1 MAENVYE
8 CMFIFNANAYTRN
21 PTGAAN
27 SVEELVK
34 SAGGEMLASRLW
46 NEQKLA
52 YPIKGHR
59 KGAYWLTYF
68 RVESNKMAKFN
79 RACQLNDMVL
89 RHLAIKLDPRLVE
102 PMVAIAKGEV
112 PAAVQAAMDEKA
124 EATKEAVVAEPAAA
138 ATVTK

>member
-21 PTGAAN
+21 PAGAAN
-27 SVEELVK
+27 AVEELVK
-34 SAGGEMLASRLW
+34 ANSGELLASRLW

-68 RVESNKMAKFN
+68 RMDGNKMAKFN
-79 RACQLNDMVL
+79 RACQLNDMIL

-102 PMVAIAKGEV
+102 PMVAVAKGETRSV
-112 PAAVQAAMDEKA
+112 PE
-124 EATKEAVVAEPAAA
+124 VAEEKEPPVEETETVAAQ
-138 ATVTK
+138 

>member
-8 CMFIFNANAYTRN
+8 CMFIFNANAYARN
-21 PTGAAN
+21 PAGAAN
-27 SVEELVK
+27 SVDELV
-34 SAGGEMLASRLW
+34 SSNGGEMLASRLW

-68 RVESNKMAKFN
+68 RIDSSKMVKFN
-79 RACQLNDMVL
+79 RACQLNDTIL

-102 PMVAIAKGEV
+102 PMVAVAKGE
-112 PAAVQAAMDEKA
+112 
-124 EATKEAVVAEPAAA
+124 TPAAA
-138 ATVTK
+138 EAPAEKETPAKTEPVAAE

>member
-1 MAENVYE
+1 VAENVYE

-21 PTGAAN
+21 PTGASN

-34 SAGGEMLASRLW
+34 SNSGELLASRLW

-68 RVESNKMAKFN
+68 RMDSNKMVKFN

-89 RHLAIKLDPRLVE
+89 RHLAIKLDPRLVD
-102 PMVAIAKGEV
+102 PMVAVAKGEALPE
-112 PAAVQAAMDEKA
+112 PAPAEETKA
-124 EATKEAVVAEPAAA
+124 KVAEKKTETKTETVAAE
-138 ATVTK
+138 